1 MVFSKADLVASPAA
15 GLASE
20 GVWTSAVTGAGIAEL
35 AEWIVRR
42 LVPEEAEEPALLGG
56 AVPFTERQ
64 VAWIEA
70 TRDQVLSRLSPAP

>member
-1 MVFSKADLVASPAA
+1 VFSKADLVASPAA

-42 LVPEEAEEPALLGG
+42 LVPEETEEPELLGG

-70 TRDQVLSRLSPAP
+70 TREQVLSRLTPAP